1 MVHNLP
7 DNPRILIIKL
17 SSLGDVI
24 HAIPTVNALS
34 RELKPS
40 CIHWVAQPEYHEL
53 ISCCPNIQ
61 RTIPF
66 YRRSFFLDLN
76 PWLNALRSEAYDL
89 VIDLQGIFKSSLNAL
104 VSRSTRR
111 IGPAR
116 SREGARLLYHDTVEA
131 GDIQRHAVDLNLD
144 VLDHLG
150 LERGVARFEMELPA
164 AELDAA
170 APRVGIA
177 PFSRHAYKNWPQDD
191 FIRVAS
197 RIQDL
202 YNSTIIF
209 VGSRDDAP
217 ACEAMREALGPSTI
231 NTAGRTSLVELASL
245 LGDLDVLISNDSG
258 PMHIASAVGTP
269 VVGLFTGTDP
279 RCYGPYGDRHQVLSA
294 LDGDEISV
302 QSVATAT
309 GEILTRRL
317 TNPIS

>member
-1 MVHNLP
+1 MVHGLP
-7 DNPRILIIKL
+7 NSPRILIIKL

-24 HAIPTVNALS
+24 HAMPTVNALY

-66 YRRSFFLDLN
+66 YRRSFFVDLN
-76 PWLNALRSEAYDL
+76 PWLKALRSEAYDL

-104 VSRSTRR
+104 VSRATRR
-111 IGPAR
+111 VGPAR
-116 SREGARLLYHDTVEA
+116 SREGARMLYHDTVQA
-131 GDIQRHAVDLNLD
+131 GDVRRHAVDLNLD
-144 VLDHLG
+144 VLDYLG
-150 LERGVARFEMELPA
+150 LERGVARFDMQLPPA
-164 AELDAA
+164 DLDAP

-191 FIRVAS
+191 FRRVAS
-197 RIQDL
+197 RLQDQ
-202 YNSTIIF
+202 YNATIIF

-217 ACEAMREALGPSTI
+217 ACEAMRGALGSSTI
-231 NTAGRTSLVELASL
+231 NMAGRTSLVELASL

-279 RCYGPYGDRHQVLSA
+279 CCYGPYGDRHRVLSA
-294 LDGDEISV
+294 LDGDDISV

-309 GEILTRRL
+309 GEILARG
-317 TNPIS
+317 